1 MLYLDS
7 SAIVKLVLQE
17 PETAALRRWLVE
29 QPLGVTSALAQVE
42 VRRTVRIFAE
52 TVLGGRPVAAADDLR
67 SRTDSVIS
75 GIVVIAVDDAVLSR
89 AASLDPAQLRT
100 LDAIHLASALSL
112 EDLEAFV
119 TYDRDLAQAARGIG
133 LAVAA
138 PGAE

>member
-1 MLYLDS
+1 VLYLDS

-17 PETAALRRWLVE
+17 PETPALRGWLGE
-29 QPLGVTSALAQVE
+29 QPFGVTSALAQVE

-52 TVLGGRPVAAADDLR
+52 TVLAGRREGTAEELR

-75 GIVVIAVDDAVLSR
+75 GIVVIALDDAVLSR
-89 AASLDPAQLRT
+89 AASLDPTRMRT

-112 EDLEAFV
+112 EDLDVFV
-119 TYDRDLAQAARGIG
+119 TYDHELAQAAREAG

-138 PGAE
+138 PGVT